1 MNQLTTA
8 PLHQSENMRL
18 TISLDEDL
26 YGFVKSLSKSED
38 MSMSEV
44 INRLVRR
51 VAEAPSSPIQ
61 TPHAAAP
68 WATFEARPGVI
79 VHPDEAQRMEEE
91 EDLARLE
98 ALGFKK

>member
-1 MNQLTTA
+1 
-8 PLHQSENMRL
+8 MRL

-26 YGFVKSLSKSED
+26 YAYVKSLSKRED

-44 INRLVRR
+44 INRLLRR
-51 VAEAPSSPIQ
+51 VAETPSHPIQ
-61 TPHAAAP
+61 VPHAASP
-68 WATFEARPGVI
+68 WATFEARPGI
-79 VHPDEAQRMEEE
+79 IIRPDEAQRMEEE